1 MQNSRIL
8 AWCWFFLVLT
18 LLVGFLLVF
27 FLRVTVV
34 ENPYLV
40 GDFLAI
46 VVYVVGFLEDC
57 SSLYGA
63 LQNFKGIYR
72 RRMLDI

>member
-27 FLRVTVV
+27 CLGVTVV

-40 GDFLAI
+40 GDLLAI

-57 SSLYGA
+57 SGFPGA
-63 LQNFKGIYR
+63 LQTFKGIFR
-72 RRMLDI
+72 C